1 MNKMSVYDAS
11 LNEYKVIYCDNEM
24 DIVEN
29 FDDNIISKPI
39 DVYSLKEELDE
50 SQLIQDKLILETDIR
65 ILEIELM
72 MKSFTFTE
80 MNLCSDSKLRNSTYF
95 NFIKKHIENKTYEKE
110 YLENVISKYLEAERL
125 TQEEYCELYK
135 LLQDF

>member
-1 MNKMSVYDAS
+1 MNKISVYDAS
-11 LNEYKVIYCDNEM
+11 LNEYKVIYCDNGT

-29 FDDNIISKPI
+29 FDDNIISKSI

-125 TQEEYCELYK
+125 TQEEYDELYK
-135 LLQDF
+135 LLQDL

>member
-1 MNKMSVYDAS
+1 MSVYDAS
-11 LNEYKVIYCDNEM
+11 LNEYKVIYCDNST

-72 MKSFTFTE
+72 INSFAFAE
-80 MNLCSDSKLRNSTYF
+80 MNLYSNNKLRNSTYF

-110 YLENVISKYLEAERL
+110 YLENVISKYLKTERL
-125 TQEEYCELYK
+125 TQEEYDELYK